1 MIADAGRY
9 SMDSQKCDK
18 VCGRPRL
25 RFHLAI
31 VLVVK
36 ILLLSLLW
44 HAFIKPYKVSVDVN
58 VMRDRL
64 AGVASA
70 STSSISTSPGETK

>member
-1 MIADAGRY
+1 
-9 SMDSQKCDK
+9 MDSQKCDK

-58 VMRDRL
+58 VMSDRF
-64 AGVASA
+64 ASA
-70 STSSISTSPGETK
+70 APASSISTSPGDTK